1 MSHNEGQAQ
10 RPKTATTKKKN
21 EADLNHRLMQTITMG
36 LKTKLAKDIKTTT
49 MKSGRLS
56 SASGNS
62 QSKKRIT
69 TSGTSAKVPNVL
81 SPSK

>member
-1 MSHNEGQAQ
+1 
-10 RPKTATTKKKN
+10 
-21 EADLNHRLMQTITMG
+21 MQTITIG
-36 LKTKLAKDIKTTT
+36 LKTKLAKEIKTT

-69 TSGTSAKVPNVL
+69 TTTTSSTRAKAPLVL